1 MKRLS
6 EEAIASAKDCELY
19 YDIKSGEL
27 DCEVCSG
34 NCRQVARKAEDER
47 DKEWIKWGEEYCQSG
62 SHTDNDVGND
72 MFPIHRRDC
81 HYCWQELK
89 SEEGG

>member
-1 MKRLS
+1 MKQLS
-6 EEAIASAKDCELY
+6 DEAINKSYKIAEDASHYLTSNIEGKRA
-19 YDIKSGEL
+19 I
-27 DCEVCSG
+27 
-34 NCRQVARKAEDER
+34 ARKAEDER

-72 MFPIHRRDC
+72 MFPIPRRDC

-89 SEEGG
+89 SEEGR